1 MANGDFIG
9 NKFIPIPEETEQVG
23 KEVVDAAIEVHRHLG
38 PGLLESIYERA
49 LVHELHLREI
59 PSQSQVPVVIQYK
72 DLKISGQRL
81 DLVVN
86 SQVIVELKAVDT
98 ILTIHERQLVSYLKS
113 TKVRLGFLI
122 NFNTNMLK
130 EGLRRIVN

>member
-9 NKFIPIPEETEQVG
+9 NKFTPISDETERIG

-49 LVHELHLREI
+49 LVHELHLRKI
-59 PSQSQVPVVIQYK
+59 STQTQVPIIVTYK
-72 DLKISGQRL
+72 DLQLPGQRL
-81 DLVVN
+81 DLVVG
-86 SQVIVELKAVDT
+86 SQVVVELKAIDM
-98 ILTIHERQLVSYLKS
+98 ILPIHERQLVSYLKS
-113 TKVRLGFLI
+113 TKLRLGFLI

-130 EGLRRIVN
+130 DGLRRIVN